1 MAKDNHFVVYQN
13 FIMYFCFVLRILNEQ
28 KGFAIFMQLFCILW
42 IVGFFFSLTQ
52 PKFQIHENLNLIH
65 TVFLD
70 LFFQL
75 ITFLGDGVF
84 AVVLS
89 ITVFFIIGKKEG
101 ILLILTFLISALLAQ
116 FFKNFIFQEFMR
128 PLFFIKSGELN
139 VETVTGVKM
148 HLNNSFPS
156 GHTTTIFSIC
166 SMLSLMHDSKKTGI
180 LLLSIAVLTA
190 YSRIYLSQHFLQ
202 DILAGSLLGVFTT
215 ITINFIFSK
224 KIEVKVNNSSE
235 K

>member
-1 MAKDNHFVVYQN
+1 
-13 FIMYFCFVLRILNEQ
+13 
-28 KGFAIFMQLFCILW
+28 MQLFCILW

-52 PKFQIHENLNLIH
+52 PKFQIHENLNFIH
-65 TVFLD
+65 TAFLD

-75 ITFLGDGVF
+75 LTFLGDGIF

-89 ITVFFIIGKKEG
+89 ITVFFIVGKKEG
-101 ILLILTFLISALLAQ
+101 ILLLLTFLISALLAQ

-128 PLFFIKSGELN
+128 PLFFIQAGELN

-166 SMLSLMHDSKKTGI
+166 SMLSLLYDSKKIGF
-180 LLLSIAVLTA
+180 LLLLTAILTA

-202 DILAGSLLGVFTT
+202 DILAGSFLGVFTT
-215 ITINFIFSK
+215 ITVNHFFSK
-224 KIEVKVNNSSE
+224 KIENKVNNSSE